1 MRGDDMSNETH
12 TKGLILVFT
21 GDGKGKTTAALGMAL
36 RAAGQRLRVL
46 ILQFMKGRGKTGE
59 IKALAETHLP
69 ITIMQYGRGVFF
81 KTKTCEPVDI
91 SMAHE
96 GLDAFRQAMESRDY
110 DLIVLDEINVA
121 VHFGL
126 LRIDEVIQ
134 AIREKPPELHLVLTG
149 RNAHDALLDVADLV
163 TEMREVK
170 HPYRQGVEAR
180 KGIEY

>member
-1 MRGDDMSNETH
+1 MSKESH

-36 RAAGQRLRVL
+36 RAAGQQLRVL
-46 ILQFMKGRGKTGE
+46 ILQFMKGKGKTGE
-59 IKALAETHLP
+59 IQALAGNHLS
-69 ITIMQYGRGVFF
+69 ITIRQCGRGVFF
-81 KTKTCEPVDI
+81 KTSPCDAADI
-91 SMAHE
+91 SMAQE
-96 GLDAFRQAMESRDY
+96 GLETFRRAMESKDY

-126 LRIDEVIQ
+126 LSIDEVIR

-149 RNAHDALLDVADLV
+149 RNAHDAVLDIADLV

-170 HPYRQGVEAR
+170 HPYRQGVEAQ